1 MKQLTR
7 IAASLALVLALSSC
21 AKVKSMFSDEDLT
34 PPLKGERISV
44 LQLQNDLVPNP
55 ELKDETVELPDAWVN
70 QFWPQRGGYPNHA
83 LGQLELGDKL
93 ERVWKAS
100 IGGGGDKRNP
110 LTATPVVAENTVYA
124 LDSEGLLSAF
134 SLQDGKRKWRESIV
148 PKKNEDDGAV
158 GGGLAYASGR
168 LFATNGYK
176 YLQALNPATG
186 AQVWRAELPAPVRSA
201 PTVMDDRVYAV
212 TLDNRLA
219 VFNAK
224 DGTPLWDYAGVSE
237 TTNLLG
243 SASPAADATLVV
255 LPLSSGEIFGL
266 RPENGQIAW
275 EDNLSAV
282 RRNGSIDSI
291 SDIKALPVIDQNVVY
306 AASFSGRMVALDQ
319 VTGSRIWQ
327 REIGSTE
334 TPWAAGDTVY
344 VVSSDQQ
351 MIALTR
357 AAGEVRWITP
367 LPRFEDGDREQPV
380 VWSGPVLAGGRLIAV
395 SSDGNM
401 VEVSPQD
408 GKILRKQ
415 ELGGNATLPPL
426 VANQTLIVLTT
437 DGVLRAY
444 R

>member
-1 MKQLTR
+1 MKTYRR
-7 IAASLALVLALSSC
+7 IAVSLALVLALSSC
-21 AKVKSMFSDEDLT
+21 AKMKSMFSDEDTT

-44 LQLQNDLVPNP
+44 LQLQNELVPNP
-55 ELKDETVELPDAWVN
+55 ELADQQVELPEAWVN

-83 LGQLELGDKL
+83 LGHLELGPKL
-93 ERVWKAS
+93 ERVWKS
-100 IGGGGDKRNP
+100 SVGDGGDKRNP
-110 LTATPVVAENTVYA
+110 LTATPVVAENTVFA
-124 LDSEGLLSAF
+124 LDTDGDLTAF
-134 SLQDGKRKWRESIV
+134 NLQDGKKKWRKSV
-148 PKKNEDDGAV
+148 VSKKDDAGAV
-158 GGGLAYASGR
+158 GGGIAYASGR
-168 LFATNGYK
+168 LYVTNGYK
-176 YLQALNPATG
+176 TLQALNPANG
-186 AQVWRAELPAPVRSA
+186 AQVWRAALPAPARSA
-201 PTVMDDRVYAV
+201 PTVMEDRVYAV
-212 TLDNRLA
+212 TLDNRLS
-219 VFNAK
+219 VFNAN

-266 RPENGQIAW
+266 RPENGQVAW

-282 RRNGSIDSI
+282 RRTGSLNSI
-291 SDIKALPVIDQNVVY
+291 SDIKGLPVIDQDVVY
-306 AASFSGRMVALDQ
+306 AVSFSGRMVALDQ

-327 REIGSTE
+327 REIGSAE

-344 VVSSDQQ
+344 VISSEQQ
-351 MIALTR
+351 LLALTR
-357 AAGEVRWITP
+357 TNGDLRWVTP

-380 VWSGPVLAGGRLIAV
+380 VWTGPVLAGGRLIAV

-401 VEVSPQD
+401 VEVSPHD